1 MGRRI
6 PVTGRLD
13 PGDRRARAT
22 WWIVAVTLALAAA
35 VVFFVRLSGR
45 DDVAATEPAPTA
57 ATRAEPTS
65 GPVNA
70 SEVPPPTAS
79 ALASGTAP
87 IEAPAPG
94 TTVRRCEVLRGTVS
108 RPAGTVLYT
117 AMRNLDN
124 GDPAW
129 YFQDLFTQPAAG
141 SGGPWSGPQF
151 FGSGDG
157 SVGQRYEV
165 LLVAIGYQVAVP
177 DDTESIALGQ
187 LVEERNRLASATY
200 ERVKGVPAGEC
211 EAP

>member
-1 MGRRI
+1 MDRGGHAGTGGGRGVLR
-6 PVTGRLD
+6 TTFGARRCRCDGTSADCRYAGRADLG
-13 PGDRRARAT
+13 PRERVRGAT
-22 WWIVAVTLALAAA
+22 
-35 VVFFVRLSGR
+35 
-45 DDVAATEPAPTA
+45 
-57 ATRAEPTS
+57 
-65 GPVNA
+65 
-70 SEVPPPTAS
+70 PTAS
-79 ALASGTAP
+79 ALPPGTAP

-108 RPAGTVLYT
+108 RPVGTVLYT

>member
-1 MGRRI
+1 M
-6 PVTGRLD
+6 TGANLIG
-13 PGDRRARAT
+13 GDE
-22 WWIVAVTLALAAA
+22 VA
-35 VVFFVRLSGR
+35 
-45 DDVAATEPAPTA
+45 
-57 ATRAEPTS
+57 
-65 GPVNA
+65 
-70 SEVPPPTAS
+70 
-79 ALASGTAP
+79 
-87 IEAPAPG
+87 
-94 TTVRRCEVLRGTVS
+94 RRCEVLRGTVS

-165 LLVAIGYQVAVP
+165 LLVAIGHQVAVP
-177 DDTESIALGQ
+177 DDTESIALAQ